1 MRFSCLCFVCEV
13 VVLLPFLVSVD
24 ALPLWATP
32 PAVYIA
38 LFSLSLSLSITIQAP
53 AAFYGISL
61 PVYLAYLV
69 FLDCI
74 LSI

>member
-1 MRFSCLCFVCEV
+1 MSFSCRSPVSET
-13 VVLLPFLVSVD
+13 VVLLPFLTSVD

-38 LFSLSLSLSITIQAP
+38 LFSLFPLSIIIQAP
-53 AAFYGISL
+53 AAFYGIAP
-61 PVYLAYLV
+61 PVYLAFLS